1 MPENPILTYLPPGWT
16 EDKLQNAT
24 NEDLQSLTTEQL
36 QKVSDRIAAVLHA
49 DPLKS
54 SNERNAKRV
63 ARDAN
68 PVPYPHDGHN
78 DATGG
83 KGKQPQSSQQIIDP
97 ATQNLTI
104 LLNYVEQSDLEIFGF
119 VVFRTCYSCDE
130 KSWEAFQE
138 GFWGLMDEGIAA
150 ASPEFDRI
158 EDRVFMRIV
167 SDDSLKAQ
175 SPEGVALAYLVCMEE
190 EEATDSDDEDDW
202 GDEIEPG
209 LTTSMCIMVDEECI
223 RSVLDESATPFV
235 KAVEIAAGTGQTTKV
250 IKVAIASLVPAF
262 YAALLVYSSA
272 DVASKVSDDGIWR
285 SIGPWDQEL
294 EGRRVLKLAER

>member
-1 MPENPILTYLPPGWT
+1 MPGNPILTYLPPGWN
-16 EDKLQNAT
+16 EDRLQNAT
-24 NEDLQSLTTEQL
+24 DEELRSLTEGQL
-36 QKVSDRIAAVLHA
+36 QKVSDRIAAQLHA
-49 DPLKS
+49 HTLKP

-63 ARDAN
+63 VRGAELT
-68 PVPYPHDGHN
+68 PYPPDECN
-78 DATGG
+78 DAAGG

-104 LLNYVEQSDLEIFGF
+104 LLDYVEQSDLEIFGF
-119 VVFRTCYSCDE
+119 VVFRTCYSCDD
-130 KSWEAFQE
+130 KSWEVFQE
-138 GFWGLMDEGIAA
+138 GFYELIDEGIAA

-167 SDDSLKAQ
+167 SDDSLKNQ
-175 SPEGVALAYLVCMEE
+175 SPEGVALAYLMCMEE
-190 EEATDSDDEDDW
+190 EEAKDSDDEEGW

-223 RSVLDESATPFV
+223 RSVLDKSATPFV
-235 KAVEIAAGTGQTTKV
+235 KAVEIAAGTSQTTKV

-285 SIGPWDQEL
+285 SIGPWDQEM
-294 EGRRVLKLAER
+294 EGRRVLKLVER